1 MVPTGQLSEYKDIIP
16 LDASA
21 ILENFVDR
29 SSLRSFVEI
38 WRSDVDKRSV
48 FSGYIYPSGMRS
60 ETSVSKAANFFG
72 RNIKLV
78 KKRSTRSFVNLMRAI
93 HGTLILYKTNV
104 IFRYECGFV

>member
-1 MVPTGQLSEYKDIIP
+1 MVPTEQLSEYKDIIP

-48 FSGYIYPSGMRS
+48 SSGYPSGMRS
-60 ETSVSKAANFFG
+60 ETLTSKAANFFG

-78 KKRSTRSFVNLMRAI
+78 KKRSTRSFIHLIRAI
-93 HGTLILYKTNV
+93 HGSLILYKTNV
-104 IFRYECGFV
+104 IFWYECGFV